1 MTSIVITFAL
11 PTAHKEG
18 SLFYLPSGINVR
30 TITILIKIKIRYQV
44 LMWDVLQD
52 DFIALEIVDR
62 KVRFLWNVGGGT
74 GVVTHP
80 EILESGDLQK
90 DRFWYRIEAER

>member
-1 MTSIVITFAL
+1 
-11 PTAHKEG
+11 
-18 SLFYLPSGINVR
+18 
-30 TITILIKIKIRYQV
+30 
-44 LMWDVLQD
+44 MWDVLQD